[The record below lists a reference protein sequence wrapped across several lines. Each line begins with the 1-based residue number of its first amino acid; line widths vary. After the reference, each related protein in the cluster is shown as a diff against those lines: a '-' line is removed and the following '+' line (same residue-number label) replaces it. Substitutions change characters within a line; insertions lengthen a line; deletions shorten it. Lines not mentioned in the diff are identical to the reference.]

1 MATGQSMLNTMEVL
15 DRGLQ
20 LQSGETGVTLGLR
33 ALNASQDHFESL
45 MALQPNAL
53 ASSAATVT
61 TAASTE
67 TTAFPTGVIRIDRL
81 QFIDPA
87 TGRPAWGLERVGP
100 GGDLFGLETTF
111 PSIAF
116 DSTSSGRPRR
126 YYTNGTLIYW
136 DPLPD
141 ATHTV
146 RYYGLKVADDITAAG
161 TFAYPD
167 MAALAVAQFAVKM
180 LRTGKDDD
188 VSSITEVGMQV
199 FGPVIQSMARF
210 NRDRP
215 PGYDYRY
222 YHTE

>member
-1 MATGQSMLNTMEVL
+1 MLL
-15 DRGLQ
+15 PRLAHRGAI
-20 LQSGETGVTLGLR
+20 GGGRRDERVETPD
-33 ALNASQDHFESL
+33 A
-45 MALQPNAL
+45 PPL
-53 ASSAATVT
+53 APFDACTVT
-61 TAASTE
+61 TYRVPAESANHVAACSALDFPE
-67 TTAFPTGVIRIDRL
+67 TP
-81 QFIDPA
+81 PA
-87 TGRPAWGLERVGP
+87 
-100 GGDLFGLETTF
+100 GGDHYGQETTF

-116 DSTSSGRPRR
+116 DSTTSGRPRR
-126 YYTNGTLIYW
+126 YYTTGTLIYW
-136 DPLPD
+136 DPHPD

-161 TFAYPD
+161 TFAYTD

-222 YHTE
+222 YHPE